1 MRSLLLVCFL
11 SGLSLYVSGQKKT
24 RMPEPINLWDY
35 EEYAP
40 SVSADGKTLIFQ
52 SDRYGVLVSGARKVP
67 EIDSEGHKN
76 RILNQEKTSFF
87 GIYETRLHQ
96 GGQWSRPEPVD
107 AINRHSE
114 GMTPVMGGPSIS
126 YDGNY
131 LYFFAYF
138 PDDKSA
144 YGKEDLYYSV
154 REKYGW
160 SKPVNLG
167 PEVNTPGYEGFP
179 SISSDGRHLYFVR
192 EDLTKKAL
200 GEERCYR
207 IMRSEKDAAGK
218 WKRPIELP
226 APVNMD
232 CEKAPRIMADNKT
245 LVFSSVKKK
254 NKGSFDLYISRLGED
269 GLWSEPKPMDF
280 VNSKYADQSVAISAC
295 GDEMYY
301 ISNGDIY
308 TISIPEELRPE
319 KMMTIQGFVA
329 DAENQ
334 DPVSVRVMLRD
345 VKTDKVIASAETN
358 LTDGRYT
365 LLAPQGGLYEV
376 EIDHKNYRTARK
388 KADLQN
394 VNHCE
399 IIQSDFK
406 LERTRGVAQ
415 RSDIIIEE
423 VAVSPSPSGPQKKA
437 ENAGPDQ
444 AVSPVSGIETEVIA
458 ARRSAPKVV
467 SIVEEER
474 ANLTEGKQVVTDSL
488 KEAEKVARRMDIP
501 KEKTEHTVTLLVR
514 DGDNNSV
521 IKDVKL
527 SAENIKYD
535 FDAQRNAF
543 EVKVSESDSYRIVIS
558 APGYQPEEYR
568 IQEVNASKR
577 VVVQLF
583 PELPSNLTVMVTD
596 INTGEAL
603 SSTIDIKSAAT
614 AYTMENPSGKSVIE
628 FNQAQQ
634 IELTIR
640 APGYT
645 TLKKELNIEVVPEGR
660 MYQLDARLEKVTYT
674 LTVSSIDKTTRQAL
688 TGALFYLS
696 SPDHKNLE
704 AAARPAGEYLLP
716 GFGKYTVRSLVPGY
730 QDQFLELEV
739 DKNITEVI
747 FEMVKKARAT
757 KEIALVIKD
766 EYTEE
771 PLSAT
776 VKTSAVLL
784 QNNPPVIQLE
794 EGASA
799 EAEIQVSAYPS
810 QKIQLVYGSSPD
822 QVEVRLKKELYPF
835 RFRVIS
841 EANRRVLTEA
851 RINILDDKTRAR
863 FEVNDGVAEAL
874 LAPGKEYS
882 VVAGAD
888 GHSGTQ
894 LKFQPLQALYDN
906 MRERIISLKPLA
918 AVAATESTSSD
929 IRIETKEFGVIEKGK
944 SVQLNNIYFDQSSPV
959 LKPESHT
966 ELDHLARVLQD
977 NAGIRIEVRGYTD
990 NQGDFNKNVQL
1001 SKDRCQAVID
1011 YLVSKGIAAGRMAP
1025 VGRGPL
1031 DPVAPNNTEE
1041 NRSKNRRVEFVV
1053 L

>member
-1 MRSLLLVCFL
+1 MRLLLLVCFL
-11 SGLSLYVSGQKKT
+11 SGLSLCVWGQKKT

-76 RILNQEKTSFF
+76 RILNQEKASFF

-96 GGQWSRPEPVD
+96 SGQWSRPEPVD
-107 AINRHSE
+107 AINRYSG

-207 IMRSEKDAAGK
+207 IMRSEKDAGGN

-245 LVFSSVKKK
+245 LVFSSIKKK
-254 NKGSFDLYISRLGED
+254 NKGSFDLYISRLGAD
-269 GLWSEPKPMDF
+269 GLWSEPRPLDF
-280 VNSKYADQSVAISAC
+280 VNSKHADQSVAISAC

-329 DAENQ
+329 DAGNQ
-334 DPVSVRVMLRD
+334 GPVSARVMLRD
-345 VKTDKVIASAETN
+345 VKTDKIIASAETS

-376 EIDHKNYRTARK
+376 EIDHRNYRTARK

-406 LERTRGVAQ
+406 LERTRDVAK

-423 VAVSPSPSGPQKKA
+423 VAVSTSQPGPQKTA
-437 ENAGPDQ
+437 EAAP
-444 AVSPVSGIETEVIA
+444 ARVAPPESGIETEVIA

-488 KEAEKVARRMDIP
+488 KEAEKGDRRVDIP
-501 KEKTEHTVTLLVR
+501 KEKAEYTVTLLVR

-521 IKDVKL
+521 IRDVKL

-535 FDAQRNAF
+535 FDAERNAF

-596 INTGEAL
+596 INTGEPL
-603 SSTIDIKSAAT
+603 SSTIDIKGSGAD
-614 AYTMENPSGKSVIE
+614 YSMENPSGKSVIE
-628 FNQAQQ
+628 FNQARQ

-645 TLKKELNIEVVPEGR
+645 TLKKELTIEVAPEGR
-660 MYQLDARLEKVTYT
+660 VYQLDARLEKVIYT
-674 LTVSSIDKTTRQAL
+674 LRASALDKETRQAL
-688 TGALFYLS
+688 TAAQFYLS

-704 AAARPAGEYLLP
+704 TGARQAGEYLLP
-716 GFGKYTVRSLVPGY
+716 GFGKYTVRSLVSGY

-739 DKNITEVI
+739 DKNITEVV
-747 FEMVKKARAT
+747 FEMVKKAKPT
-757 KEIALVIKD
+757 KETALVIID
-766 EYTEE
+766 EYTRE
-771 PLSAT
+771 PLSAV
-776 VKTSAVLL
+776 VKTSALLL

-799 EAEIQVSAYPS
+799 EAEIQVNAYPS
-810 QKIQLVYGSSPD
+810 QKIQLDYGSTPD

-841 EANRRVLTEA
+841 EANRRVLTNA
-851 RINILDDKTRAR
+851 GINILDDKTRAR
-863 FEVNDGVAEAL
+863 FEVSDGVADAL
-874 LAPGKEYS
+874 LAPGKEYTIMVS
-882 VVAGAD
+882 AD

-894 LKFQPLQALYDN
+894 LKFQSLQALYDN
-906 MRERIISLKPLA
+906 LRERIIPLKPLA
-918 AVAATESTSSD
+918 AVAATENTSSD
-929 IRIETKEFGVIEKGK
+929 IRIETKEFGVIEKGR

-966 ELDHLARVLQD
+966 ELDQLARVLQD

-1001 SKDRCQAVID
+1001 SKDRCQAVIN

>member
-1 MRSLLLVCFL
+1 MRPLLRVCLLLGISISVAA
-11 SGLSLYVSGQKKT
+11 QKKT
-24 RMPEPINLWDY
+24 RLPEPINLWDY

-52 SDRYGVLVSGARKVP
+52 SDRYGVLVSGAKKVP

-76 RILNQEKTSFF
+76 RTLNREATSFF
-87 GIYETRLHQ
+87 GIYETRLHPS
-96 GGQWSRPEPVD
+96 GQWSRPEPVD
-107 AINRHSE
+107 AINRYSA

-131 LYFFAYF
+131 LYFFANF

-160 SKPVNLG
+160 SKPINLG

-207 IMRSEKDAAGK
+207 IMRSEKDAGGN

-226 APVNMD
+226 SPVNMD

-245 LVFSSVKKK
+245 LVFSSIKKK
-254 NKGSFDLYISRLGED
+254 NKGGFDLYISRLGED
-269 GLWSEPKPMDF
+269 GHWSEPKALDF

-334 DPVSVRVMLRD
+334 NPVSTRVALRD
-345 VKTDKVIASAETN
+345 VKTDKIIASVETN
-358 LTDGRYT
+358 PTDGRYT

-376 EIDHKNYRTARK
+376 EVDHRNYRTARK

-394 VNHCE
+394 INHCE
-399 IIQSDFK
+399 IIRSDFQ
-406 LERTRGVAQ
+406 LEKSGDRAR

-423 VAVSPSPSGPQKKA
+423 VAAKPSPAASK
-437 ENAGPDQ
+437 Q
-444 AVSPVSGIETEVIA
+444 AVKTDSARAELTSTGSGVETEVIA
-458 ARRSAPKVV
+458 GRRSAPKVV
-467 SIVEEER
+467 NIVEEER
-474 ANLTEGKQVVTDSL
+474 AHLTEGKQVVTDSL
-488 KEAEKVARRMDIP
+488 KEAEKVARKVNIP
-501 KEKTEHTVTLLVR
+501 EKKVIHTITLLVR
-514 DGDNNSV
+514 DGENNSV

-527 SAENIKYD
+527 SADGVKYE
-535 FDAQRNAF
+535 FDAERNAF
-543 EVKVSESDSYRIVIS
+543 EVKVSESDNYRIVVS

-568 IQEVNASKR
+568 IQDVNASKR
-577 VVVQLF
+577 VVVQLY

-596 INTGEAL
+596 IHTGDAL
-603 SSTIDIKSAAT
+603 SSTIDIKSAVAG
-614 AYTMENPSGKSVIE
+614 YSMENPSGKSVIE

-634 IELTIR
+634 IELTIQ

-645 TLKKELNIEVVPEGR
+645 TLKKVLNIEVAPEGR
-660 MYQLDARLEKVTYT
+660 VYQLDARLEKVSYT
-674 LTVSSIDKTTRQAL
+674 LRASAIDKETRQAL
-688 TGALFYLS
+688 TTAEFYIS
-696 SPDHKNLE
+696 SPDHANLE
-704 AAARPAGEYLLP
+704 TAARPAGEYVIP
-716 GFGKYTVRSLVPGY
+716 GFGKYRVKSLVSGY

-739 DKNITEVI
+739 DKNITEVV
-747 FEMVKKARAT
+747 FEMVKKAKAN
-757 KEIALVIKD
+757 KEIALLIRD
-766 EYTEE
+766 EYTKE
-771 PLSAT
+771 PLVAT
-776 VKTSAVLL
+776 VKTSARLL
-784 QNNPPVIQLE
+784 QQNPPVIQLE
-794 EGASA
+794 EGAAA
-799 EAEIQVSAYPS
+799 EAEIQVNAYPS
-810 QKIQLVYGSSPD
+810 QKIQLDYRTSSD
-822 QVEVRLKKELYPF
+822 QVEVSLKKELYPF

-841 EANRRVLTEA
+841 EVNRRGLTEA
-851 RINILDDKTRAR
+851 RINILEDKTRAR
-863 FEVNDGVAEAL
+863 FEVHDGVAEAL

-882 VVAGAD
+882 ILVSAE
-888 GHSGTQ
+888 GHSGSQ

-906 MRERIISLKPLA
+906 LRERIIALKP
-918 AVAATESTSSD
+918 VATATATEENS
-929 IRIETKEFGVIEKGK
+929 IRIETKEFGVIEKGR

-966 ELDHLARVLQD
+966 ELDHLARVLGD
-977 NAGIRIEVRGYTD
+977 NTTIRIEVRGYTD
-990 NQGDFNKNVQL
+990 NQGDFNKNIQL

-1031 DPVAPNNTEE
+1031 DPVAPNNSEE